1 MMNVRL
7 ALVDD
12 NPVYLFALTH
22 VLKNMDEF
30 VVSISSED
38 FKEYLEAL
46 GNEEVDI
53 ILIDV
58 SVLLGLRPQI
68 LKGYL
73 KYVHDIPVM
82 VMGMDRP
89 SQMDELQTL
98 HPNIRFLAKG
108 SGREKIIE
116 AIRETASLLNWY

>member
-1 MMNVRL
+1 MNVRL

-46 GNEEVDI
+46 GDEEVDI

-73 KYVHDIPVM
+73 KYVRDIPVM

-116 AIRETASLLNWY
+116 AIRETASQLNWY